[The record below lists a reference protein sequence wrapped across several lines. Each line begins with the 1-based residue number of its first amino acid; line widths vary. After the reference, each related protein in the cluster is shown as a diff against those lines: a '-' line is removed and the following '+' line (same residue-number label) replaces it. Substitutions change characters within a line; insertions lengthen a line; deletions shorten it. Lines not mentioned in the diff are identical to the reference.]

1 MSLLIN
7 SKLEA
12 SLHKKQF
19 EKLTKKILKINMQFD
34 DEIQENDMNLS
45 EIHVHKIMNVKIGP
59 ENTILTYN
67 EKGQPLVTVPSAA
80 IN

>member
-1 MSLLIN
+1 
-7 SKLEA
+7 
-12 SLHKKQF
+12 
-19 EKLTKKILKINMQFD
+19 MQFD